1 MSDTLARPETGEFHI
16 RPPCRLGTRVKV
28 DRRRSEDEVYLK
40 SGKLT
45 IRNATAEDAEILCR
59 WWNDGA
65 VMAHAGFPNG
75 IGTSVE
81 KVAAS
86 LKQDTDLSRKLILE
100 LEGAAIG
107 EMSYRTTEERIA
119 EIGIKICDASQQ
131 EKGYGTTFIRM
142 LIDYLFEH
150 MGYDKITLDTNLK
163 NERAQHVYEKL
174 GFRKTATRMNSWKNQ
189 LGELQSSVEY
199 ELSKED

>member
-1 MSDTLARPETGEFHI
+1 M
-16 RPPCRLGTRVKV
+16 
-28 DRRRSEDEVYLK
+28 YLK
-40 SGKLT
+40 NGRLT
-45 IRNATAEDAEILCR
+45 IRNATAKDAEILCR

-75 IGTSVE
+75 LGTSAE

-86 LKQDTDLSRKLILE
+86 IQQDTDLRRRLILE
-100 LEGAAIG
+100 LEGVAIG
-107 EMSYRTTEERIA
+107 EMNYRTTEARTA

-131 EKGYGTTFIRM
+131 DRGHGTTFIRM
-142 LIDYLFEH
+142 LIGYLFEH
-150 MGYDKITLDTNLK
+150 LGYDKIMLDTNLK

-189 LGELQSSVEY
+189 LGEVQSYVEY